1 MSEQRE
7 THLVRFGNTDLW
19 VSRLCQG
26 TAFRHLERSELD
38 ERGVAV
44 LHHCLDVGVN
54 FFDSA
59 EAYGWGGAERALGKA
74 VKGRRD
80 EVVLCT
86 KVPGTSEPTS
96 EGDPGEKTPYTRET
110 LHRRVEGSLER
121 LQTDYLDLYLLHH
134 NDGVTPAEDIVES
147 MEALVQ
153 AGKVRYWGVSNH
165 DGASLNALVQACQTK
180 GKTLL
185 AGVEEYYNIAGL
197 LDQNGQSR
205 MATLER
211 EVFPILRRTGLGIL
225 TFSPMD
231 TGRLRPG
238 HEEQAEPELREL
250 IAVIDA
256 VADDLGVLRSVVCT
270 AWVLSHAEVTSVLA
284 GSESTAHVD
293 ENLAGTQLQLPTAAL
308 DRLNAASQTY
318 RKKQLER

>member
-1 MSEQRE
+1 MSGQRDG
-7 THLVRFGNTDLW
+7 HLVRFGQTDLW

-26 TAFRHLERSELD
+26 TAFRHLDRSELD

-44 LHHCLDVGVN
+44 LHHCLDMGIN

-59 EAYGWGGAERALGKA
+59 EAYGWGGAERALGEA

-80 EVVLCT
+80 EVILCT
-86 KVPGTSEPTS
+86 KVPGSAAPTS

-134 NDGVTPAEDIVES
+134 DDGVTPAEEIVES
-147 MEALVQ
+147 MDALVQ

-165 DGASLNALVQACQTK
+165 SGASLNALVRACRDQ
-180 GKTLL
+180 GKELL

-197 LDQNGQSR
+197 LGQDGEPR

-211 EVFPILRRTGLGIL
+211 EVFPMLREEGLGIL

-231 TGRLRPG
+231 TGRLAPG
-238 HEEQAEPELREL
+238 REEQAEPELREL
-250 IAVIDA
+250 IAAIDA
-256 VADDLGVLRSVVCT
+256 VAGDLRVLRSVVCT
-270 AWVLSHAEVTSVLA
+270 AWVLSHPEITSVLA
-284 GSESTAHVD
+284 GSESAAHVD
-293 ENLAGTQLQLPTAAL
+293 ENLAGTKLVLPPEAL

-318 RKKQLER
+318 REKQLS